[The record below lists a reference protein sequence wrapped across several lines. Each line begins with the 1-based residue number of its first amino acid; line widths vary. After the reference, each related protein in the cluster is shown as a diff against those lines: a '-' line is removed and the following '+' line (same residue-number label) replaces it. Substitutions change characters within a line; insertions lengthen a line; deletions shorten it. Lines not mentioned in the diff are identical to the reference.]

1 MDKPLINNI
10 YNSIYQNVSH
20 EIWHEGSDLRNIS
33 IGILFQK
40 IHLDTYLQYLGL
52 ICPYAEYAR
61 YDLDIGRNDL
71 DIGRNDLDI
80 GRNDLDIGR
89 NGYYLFLKHDLGI
102 KWSSFLKQWISQGIK
117 TTTGL
122 SPHIEI
128 SNDQL
133 EVTFSERR

>member
-71 DIGRNDLDI
+71 DIGRN
-80 GRNDLDIGR
+80 
-89 NGYYLFLKHDLGI
+89 GYYLFLKHDLGI